1 MDSDAHDYDITVPDD
16 EIRRRLVA
24 NAKPWWD
31 PVVLRYLH
39 HEMNMSLPQIGDV
52 FGITRQSV
60 HEAAEEIGVDTERK
74 HGSSK
79 VVDGDQT
86 LLGDF
91 ERSGL
96 EDFL

>member
-1 MDSDAHDYDITVPDD
+1 
-16 EIRRRLVA
+16 
-24 NAKPWWD
+24 
-31 PVVLRYLH
+31 VVLRYLH

-79 VVDGDQT
+79 AVDGDQT

-96 EDFL
+96 GDFL